1 MHSAKVV
8 LLGEMMA
15 ACSGVVAAA
24 HSIGASTAGLAA
36 FEHSNFAFEIAVVA
50 FGIDGVDIYGG

>member
-1 MHSAKVV
+1 V